1 MTDKPK
7 RKFPLRG
14 ATEARV
20 HSPLLKGASR
30 YKEVLEMI
38 DRLKMDKL
46 MPYQEWV
53 LKDMMTVDKKNSYR
67 RKTCL
72 LLISR
77 QNGKSFLGR
86 VRVIWGMFYG
96 GENKVII
103 MSANR
108 ATSLMLF
115 REIAWTIESTPELKA
130 MTKAIRYANGGER
143 IELLNG
149 ATLDVISDNSS
160 SPRGRTADLLW
171 IDEIREISEEGYKA
185 AVPVTRARA
194 NAQTFLTSNAG
205 DHFSSVLNSLV
216 ERAKDYPPE
225 TFGYYEYSAPQYC
238 KIDLASD
245 FFWKEAVAP
254 SNPALG
260 YTITKESIE
269 EAIATNPIEQTR
281 TETLCQWI
289 DSLQSPWP
297 HGVLEE
303 TSDNTLE
310 MTVGAY
316 TVFGFDVSP
325 SRRNASLVAGQLLP
339 DGRIGI
345 GILETY
351 SSQMAIDELKMAA
364 SIKAWCDIY
373 HPRLVCFDKYATQTI
388 ADRLSQSGVICED
401 VSGQQFY
408 KACGDFLEGLVNHRV
423 VHNGQAELIQ
433 QMNNC
438 AAKTNDS
445 AWRIIKRR
453 SAGDISAPIG
463 LSMVVSKLMLPA
475 PKPQIY
481 TQTRPSILSN
491 LLTNATLYDYG
502 SISQN

>member
-1 MTDKPK
+1 MTTKPK
-7 RKFPLRG
+7 KTQPLRG
-14 ATEARV
+14 ATKPRV
-20 HSPLLKGASR
+20 HSPLLKGKTRAN
-30 YKEVLEMI
+30 EIIEMVE
-38 DRLKMDKL
+38 RLKMDKL
-46 MPYQEWV
+46 MPYQEFI
-53 LKDMMTVDKKNSYR
+53 LKDMMMVDKKNNYR
-67 RKTCL
+67 RKTSL

-77 QNGKSFLGR
+77 QNGKSHLGR

-96 GENKVII
+96 DEKKIII

-115 REIAWTIESTPELKA
+115 REIAWIIESTPELKA
-130 MTKAIRYANGGER
+130 MTKVIRYANGGER

-160 SPRGRTADLLW
+160 SPRGRTADFLW
-171 IDEIREISEEGYKA
+171 IDEIREISEDGYKA

-205 DHFSSVLNSLV
+205 DVFSSVLNSLV
-216 ERAKDYPPE
+216 ERAKEYPPE

-238 KIDLASD
+238 KIDITLDS
-245 FFWKEAVAP
+245 FWQDAVVP

-260 YTITKESIE
+260 YIITKESIE
-269 EAIATNPIEQTR
+269 EAIATASTETTR
-281 TETLCQWI
+281 TETLCQFV

-297 HGVLEE
+297 FGILED

-310 MTVGAY
+310 IAVGAY
-316 TVFGFDVSP
+316 TIFGFDVSP

-345 GILETY
+345 GIMQTW
-351 SSQMAIDELKMAA
+351 SSQVAVDDLKIAA
-364 SIKAWCDIY
+364 EIKGWCDLF
-373 HPRLVCFDKYATQTI
+373 HPRMVCYDKYATQSI
-388 ADRLSQSGVICED
+388 ADRLKQAGVMTED

-408 KACGDFLEGLVNHRV
+408 QACGDLLTGLVTHKV

-438 AAKTNDS
+438 AAKVNDS
-445 AWRIIKRR
+445 AWRIVKRR
-453 SAGDISAPIG
+453 SSGDISAPIG
-463 LSMVVSKLMLPA
+463 IAMVVSKLMLPA

-481 TQTRPSILSN
+481 S
-491 LLTNATLYDYG
+491 
-502 SISQN
+502 

>member
-7 RKFPLRG
+7 KAQPLRG
-14 ATEARV
+14 ATEPRV
-20 HSPLLKGASR
+20 HSPLLKGKSR
-30 YKEVLEMI
+30 ADEVLEMI
-38 DRLKMDKL
+38 KRLKMDEL
-46 MPYQEWV
+46 MPYQKFV
-53 LKDMMTVDKKNSYR
+53 LNQMLMVNKKNQYR
-67 RKTCL
+67 IKTAL

-77 QNGKSFLGR
+77 QNGKSHLGR
-86 VRVIWGMFYG
+86 VRIIWGMFYG
-96 GENKVII
+96 GEKKLII

-115 REIAWTIESTPELKA
+115 REIAWIIESTPELKA

-160 SPRGRTADLLW
+160 SPRGRTADFLW
-171 IDEIREISEEGYKA
+171 IDEIREISEDGYKA

-205 DHFSSVLNSLV
+205 DHFSSVLNGLV

-238 KIDLASD
+238 KIDITSD
-245 FFWKEAVAP
+245 YFWKSAVAP

-260 YTITKESIE
+260 YIITKESIE

-310 MTVGAY
+310 MAVGAY
-316 TVFGFDVSP
+316 TVFAFDVSP
-325 SRRNASLVAGQLLP
+325 SRRNGSLVAGQLLP

-373 HPRLVCFDKYATQTI
+373 KPRLVCYDKYATQTI
-388 ADRLSQSGVICED
+388 ADRLSQAGVMTED

-408 KACGDFLEGLVNHRV
+408 KACGDLLEGLVNHRV

-438 AAKTNDS
+438 AAKVNDS
-445 AWRIIKRR
+445 AWRIIKRK

-463 LSMVVSKLMLPA
+463 LAMVVSKLMLPA
-475 PKPQIY
+475 PKPQII
-481 TQTRPSILSN
+481 T
-491 LLTNATLYDYG
+491 
-502 SISQN
+502 

>member
-1 MTDKPK
+1 
-7 RKFPLRG
+7 
-14 ATEARV
+14 
-20 HSPLLKGASR
+20 
-30 YKEVLEMI
+30 MI
-38 DRLKMDKL
+38 KRLKMDEL
-46 MPYQEWV
+46 MPYQKFV
-53 LKDMMTVDKKNSYR
+53 LNQMLMVNKKNQYR
-67 RKTCL
+67 IKTAL

-77 QNGKSFLGR
+77 QNGKSHLGR
-86 VRVIWGMFYG
+86 VRIIWGMFYG
-96 GENKVII
+96 GEKKLII

-115 REIAWTIESTPELKA
+115 REIAWIIESTPELKA

-160 SPRGRTADLLW
+160 SPRGRTADFLW
-171 IDEIREISEEGYKA
+171 IDEIREISEDGYKA

-205 DHFSSVLNSLV
+205 DHFSSVLNGLV

-238 KIDLASD
+238 KIDITSD
-245 FFWKEAVAP
+245 YFWRSAVAP

-260 YTITKESIE
+260 YIITKDSIE

-310 MTVGAY
+310 MAVGAY
-316 TVFGFDVSP
+316 TVFAFDVSP
-325 SRRNASLVAGQLLP
+325 SRRNGSLVAGQLLP

-373 HPRLVCFDKYATQTI
+373 KPRLVCFDKYATQTI
-388 ADRLSQSGVICED
+388 ADRLTQAGVMCED

-408 KACGDFLEGLVNHRV
+408 KACGDLLEGLVNHRV

-438 AAKTNDS
+438 AAKVNDS
-445 AWRIIKRR
+445 AWRIIKRK

-463 LSMVVSKLMLPA
+463 LAMVVSKLMLPA
-475 PKPQIY
+475 PKPQII
-481 TQTRPSILSN
+481 T
-491 LLTNATLYDYG
+491 
-502 SISQN
+502 

>member
-1 MTDKPK
+1 
-7 RKFPLRG
+7 
-14 ATEARV
+14 
-20 HSPLLKGASR
+20 
-30 YKEVLEMI
+30 MI
-38 DRLKMDKL
+38 ERLKMDKL

-53 LKDMMTVDKKNSYR
+53 LKDMMSVDKKNSYR

-205 DHFSSVLNSLV
+205 DHFSSVLNGLV

-225 TFGYYEYSAPQYC
+225 TFAYYEYSAPQYC
-238 KIDLASD
+238 KIDLTSD

-438 AAKTNDS
+438 AAKVNDS
-445 AWRIIKRR
+445 AWRIIKRK

-475 PKPQIY
+475 PKPAIY
-481 TQTRPSILSN
+481 S
-491 LLTNATLYDYG
+491 
-502 SISQN
+502 

>member
-1 MTDKPK
+1 MTTTPK
-7 RKFPLRG
+7 KKQPLRG

-30 YKEVLEMI
+30 YKEVIDMI

-53 LKDMMTVDKKNSYR
+53 LKDMMAVDKKNNYR

-96 GENKVII
+96 DEKKLII

-160 SPRGRTADLLW
+160 SPRGRTADFLW
-171 IDEIREISEEGYKA
+171 IDEIREISPDGYKA

-205 DHFSSVLNSLV
+205 DHFSEVLNTLV
-216 ERAKDYPPE
+216 ERAKEYPPE
-225 TFGYYEYSAPQYC
+225 TYGYYEYSAPQYC
-238 KIDLASD
+238 KIDIAADS
-245 FFWKEAVAP
+245 FWRNAVAP
-254 SNPALG
+254 SNPALSF
-260 YTITKESIE
+260 TITKESIE

-297 HGVLEE
+297 HGILEE

-310 MTVGAY
+310 MTTGAY
-316 TVFGFDVSP
+316 TIFGFDTSP
-325 SRRNASLVAGQLLP
+325 SKRHGSLVAGQLLP

-364 SIKAWCDIY
+364 SIKSWVDLY

-388 ADRLSQSGVICED
+388 ADRLKQSGVMVED

-408 KACGDFLEGLVNHRV
+408 KACGDLLEGLVNKRV
-423 VHNGQAELIQ
+423 VHNGMPELIQ
-433 QMNNC
+433 QFNNC
-438 AAKTNDS
+438 AAKVNDS
-445 AWRIIKRR
+445 AWRIIKRK
-453 SAGDISAPIG
+453 SAGDISAIIG
-463 LSMVVSKLMLPA
+463 VAMIVSKLMLPE

-481 TQTRPSILSN
+481 S
-491 LLTNATLYDYG
+491 
-502 SISQN
+502 

>member
-7 RKFPLRG
+7 KAQPLRG
-14 ATEARV
+14 ATQPRV

-30 YKEVLEMI
+30 YKEILDMI

-46 MPYQEWV
+46 MPYQEFV
-53 LKDMMTVDKKNSYR
+53 LKDMMAVDKKNNYR
-67 RKTCL
+67 RKTSL

-77 QNGKSFLGR
+77 QNGKSHLGR

-96 GENKVII
+96 GEKKVII

-115 REIAWTIESTPELKA
+115 REIAWIIESTPELKA

-149 ATLDVISDNSS
+149 STLDVISDNSS
-160 SPRGRTADLLW
+160 SPRGRTADFLW
-171 IDEIREISEEGYKA
+171 IDEIREISEDGYKA

-205 DHFSSVLNSLV
+205 DHFSSVLNGLV

-238 KIDLASD
+238 KIDITSD
-245 FFWKEAVAP
+245 YFWRSAVAP

-260 YTITKESIE
+260 YIITKESIE

-310 MTVGAY
+310 MAVGAY
-316 TVFGFDVSP
+316 TVFAFDVSP
-325 SRRNASLVAGQLLP
+325 SRRNGSLVAGQLLP

-373 HPRLVCFDKYATQTI
+373 KPRLVCFDKYATQTI
-388 ADRLSQSGVICED
+388 ADRLSQAGVMTED

-408 KACGDFLEGLVNHRV
+408 KACGDLLEGLVNHRV

-438 AAKTNDS
+438 AAKVNDS
-445 AWRIIKRR
+445 AWRIIKRK

-463 LSMVVSKLMLPA
+463 LAMVVSKLMLPA
-475 PKPQIY
+475 PKPQI
-481 TQTRPSILSN
+481 I
-491 LLTNATLYDYG
+491 A
-502 SISQN
+502 

>member
-1 MTDKPK
+1 
-7 RKFPLRG
+7 
-14 ATEARV
+14 
-20 HSPLLKGASR
+20 
-30 YKEVLEMI
+30 
-38 DRLKMDKL
+38 MDKL

-53 LKDMMTVDKKNSYR
+53 LKDMMAVDKKNSYR
-67 RKTCL
+67 RKTSL

-108 ATSLMLF
+108 STSLMLF

-245 FFWKEAVAP
+245 YFWKQAVAP

-438 AAKTNDS
+438 AAKVNDS
-445 AWRIIKRR
+445 AWRIIKRK

-475 PKPQIY
+475 PKPAIY
-481 TQTRPSILSN
+481 S
-491 LLTNATLYDYG
+491 
-502 SISQN
+502 